1 MQLTKQEISDL
12 TLSCETLMAQLYDDI
27 KPIES
32 HFDDDI
38 DNIELRDGI
47 KEELIDIRRFIDS
60 RCDKLDNKIQTLTPA
75 GESDKPLIKG

>member
-12 TLSCETLMAQLYDDI
+12 TLSCETLMTQLYDDI

-38 DNIELRDGI
+38 DNIKLREKYYRIWDLRD
-47 KEELIDIRRFIDS
+47 
-60 RCDKLDNKIQTLTPA
+60 KLNK
-75 GESDKPLIKG
+75 

>member
-38 DNIELRDGI
+38 DNIEL
-47 KEELIDIRRFIDS
+47 KERYYRIWDLR
-60 RCDKLDNKIQTLTPA
+60 DKLNK
-75 GESDKPLIKG
+75 